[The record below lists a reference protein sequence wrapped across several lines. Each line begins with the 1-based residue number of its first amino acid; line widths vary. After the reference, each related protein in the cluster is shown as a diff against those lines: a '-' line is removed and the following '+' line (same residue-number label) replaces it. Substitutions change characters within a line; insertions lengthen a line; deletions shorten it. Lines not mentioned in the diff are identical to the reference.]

1 MLSLIK
7 KILGI
12 GPKVDLSQLIK
23 EGAIILDVR
32 TKGEFGSGHIRGS
45 VNIPV
50 EQLSKNLHKFK
61 DKKRTIV
68 TCCASGMRSYSAKGI
83 LTSNGF
89 ASVYNG
95 GSWQSLNN
103 KLR

>member
-1 MLSLIK
+1 MLEAIK

-12 GPKVDLSQLIK
+12 RPKANFSELVA

-32 TKGEFGSGHIRGS
+32 TKGEYGTGHIEGS

-61 DKKRTIV
+61 DKKKPVI
-68 TCCASGMRSYSAKGI
+68 TCCASGMRSASAKGI
-83 LTSNGF
+83 LISNGF
-89 ASVYNG
+89 SNVHNG
-95 GSWQSLNN
+95 GSWQRLNS
-103 KLR
+103 KL